1 QHRVTARVGDV
12 LGLDLVLAALRCR
25 GDVARHATGVAT
37 GLGRVRHVA
46 RLQVGEGR
54 AVGDDVLQRLEVRVV
69 DGRVVDVAQDAVRD
83 RVPDLRRRVARGPEA
98 VLAREVE
105 VRR

>member
-1 QHRVTARVGDV
+1 MAGRLVDGRRVGAAVPRAAAAVAVHRGVEADVQMEPRFVGRERYVHQHRVMARVGDV

-46 RLQVGEGR
+46 RL
-54 AVGDDVLQRLEVRVV
+54 
-69 DGRVVDVAQDAVRD
+69 
-83 RVPDLRRRVARGPEA
+83 
-98 VLAREVE
+98 
-105 VRR
+105 